1 MKLIATD
8 VDGTLIHTD
17 HTLTRRT
24 RDAFRAA
31 RAAGFRV
38 VAISGRQPYS
48 IGAIVQ
54 GTALMGPCVGSNG
67 AVVTDLET
75 RQVLWQ
81 ATLDVDVQRRLVDE
95 MTKRFPHLKV
105 VSVRHGGDL
114 YFAEDGYQGLADP
127 GELETLWPVE
137 QRIGARDEVLAE
149 PSGKL
154 VLRDDRHDPSELL
167 AAARG
172 LGIDG
177 FHATTSGAPFLEV
190 GPVGITKAATLGW
203 LCDRWGIAPADVVAF
218 GDNLND
224 VEMLRFA
231 GRGVAMGNAL
241 PETKQ
246 AADEVTLTNDED
258 GVAAVI
264 ESLL

>member
-1 MKLIATD
+1 MRLIATD
-8 VDGTLIHTD
+8 VDGTLIRSD
-17 HTLTRRT
+17 HTLSTRTRRAFQAA
-24 RDAFRAA
+24 RDA
-31 RAAGFRV
+31 GIRV
-38 VAISGRQPYS
+38 LAISGRQPYS

-67 AVVTDLET
+67 AVITDLET

-81 ATLDVDVQRRLVDE
+81 ATVAIDVQRRLVDE
-95 MTKRFPHLKV
+95 MTALFPTLKA
-105 VSVRHGGDL
+105 VSVRDGGDL
-114 YFAEDGYQGLADP
+114 YFAEAGYQGLADP
-127 GELETLWPVE
+127 GELETLWPVT
-137 QRIGARDEVLAE
+137 QRIGDREEVLAA

-154 VLRDDRHDPSELL
+154 VLRDDHHDPADLL

-190 GPVGITKAATLGW
+190 GPVGVTKAAALAR
-203 LCDRWGIAPADVVAF
+203 LCDRWCIDRADVVAF

-231 GRGVAMGNAL
+231 GLGVAMGNAE
-241 PETKQ
+241 PEAVA
-246 AADEVTLTNDED
+246 AADRVTLTNNED

-264 ESLL
+264 ETLL